1 MKNIIARFALALVS
15 WLAFASTA
23 TAASAY
29 DGTWNLMFV
38 TQRGA
43 CDPSYDFAVN
53 ISNGIVT
60 HPNLLKFR
68 GRVSN
73 SGSVHA
79 AVSAGAKYAAGSG
92 RLTGWSGHG
101 IWNGRSGNARC
112 AGYWTA
118 QRT

>member
-1 MKNIIARFALALVS
+1 MKNIIASFALALAS
-15 WLAFASTA
+15 SPAFASGATA
-23 TAASAY
+23 TSAY

-43 CDPSYDFAVN
+43 CDPSYDFVVD

-68 GRVSN
+68 GRVSK
-73 SGSVHA
+73 SGSVRA
-79 AVSAGAKYAAGSG
+79 SVSAGAKYAAGSG
-92 RLTGWSGHG
+92 RLAGGSGRG
-101 IWNGRSGNARC
+101 IWNGRSGDARC

-118 QRT
+118 LRN